1 MIGRDAFG
9 LAFVARLLLIL
20 ATSVCLLASQGQA
33 LGSWLAPWF
42 ARQVQAMDDN
52 YQVRSLALERL
63 AGERVFALEVSQS
76 RCIVLRQRVHCPHPL
91 GRARA
96 STLMG
101 HLMLTTAVMCAVT
114 LAWPLRRQGRA
125 SPREALGV
133 TMWRVAWLSCA
144 VPLVWAL
151 DVPMVLWA
159 QIWRLHVDALAP
171 GMQTPLLIWA
181 DFLASGGRIALALA
195 LAVPCAWVTMRRER
209 QAAPDLPPQAD
220 Q

>member
-1 MIGRDAFG
+1 MIGHAVFG
-9 LAFVARLLLIL
+9 AAFVARLLLLL
-20 ATSVCLLASQGQA
+20 AASVYLLASQGDA
-33 LGSWLAPWF
+33 LGRLLAPWF
-42 ARQVQAMDDN
+42 ARQVQAMDAN

-63 AGERVFALEVSQS
+63 AGERVLSLEVSQS

-101 HLMLTTAVMCAVT
+101 HLMLTAALMCAVT
-114 LAWPLRRQGRA
+114 LAWPVHRRRRA
-125 SPREALGV
+125 SHREALAA
-133 TMWRVAWLSCA
+133 TAWRLACLCCA

-159 QIWRLHVDALAP
+159 QIWRFHVDALAP

-181 DFLASGGRIALALA
+181 DFLGSGGRIALALA
-195 LAVPCAWVTMRRER
+195 LAVPCAWVTMVRER
-209 QAAPDLPPQAD
+209 QAPRKLSPLVD